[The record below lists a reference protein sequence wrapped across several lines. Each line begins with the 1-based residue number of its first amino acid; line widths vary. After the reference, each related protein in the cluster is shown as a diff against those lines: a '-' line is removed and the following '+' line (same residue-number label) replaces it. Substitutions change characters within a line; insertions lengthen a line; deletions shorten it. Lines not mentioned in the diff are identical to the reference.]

1 MEESLENSS
10 GKYFDKKCF
19 GLIQIFRNFWSPFI
33 TRLNPDGIGPFAW
46 AGMCLHEALQTPRS
60 PGWGLGGNVGFGHGQ
75 PGVSKMSP
83 SEPGGQVCTHGT
95 CLQSPTSLPK
105 AERGFR
111 YCEHDPGK
119 GMGKAA

>member
-60 PGWGLGGNVGFGHGQ
+60 LGWELGGNVGFGHGQ
-75 PGVSKMSP
+75 LRVPKMSP
-83 SEPGGQVCTHGT
+83 SEPG
-95 CLQSPTSLPK
+95 
-105 AERGFR
+105 
-111 YCEHDPGK
+111 
-119 GMGKAA
+119 